1 MLGLCSEMAL
11 QEWPEIEAIRKGR
24 HELVIKGPLDRDMDI
39 NYEEL
44 QKLAFYKVRF
54 HLVLL

>member
-1 MLGLCSEMAL
+1 MAL